1 MVKYVIDFK
10 SQLCYNNVAGDIAIN
25 RWNFLVRYIAES
37 EEELDEFATIRETP
51 SSAYLT
57 LIVEGRMSHS
67 FPLRD
72 EVQLGREK
80 GNSIVVADQK
90 VSRHHAVL
98 TSIENTFII
107 TDQGSANGTYVNGV
121 LIAQPTRLKDR
132 DKISVGDTT
141 FLFTTS
147 QPNPEA
153 FEHPVPSLPSP
164 SSPRPVVSSLGPSI
178 AGNNTSIWILV
189 GCMILIIIALLFIV
203 AVLLGLFIGNSQI
216 VGWVNATQSLI

>member
-1 MVKYVIDFK
+1 
-10 SQLCYNNVAGDIAIN
+10 
-25 RWNFLVRYIAES
+25 LVRYIAES

-51 SSAYLT
+51 PSAYLT

-132 DKISVGDTT
+132 DRISVGDTT

-147 QPNPEA
+147 QPTPNA
-153 FEHPVPSLPSP
+153 FEHPASSLPAP
-164 SSPRPVVSSLGPSI
+164 SSPRPVVSSLSPSI

-189 GCMILIIIALLFIV
+189 GCMVLIIIALLFIV

-216 VGWVNATQSLI
+216 VGWVNVTQSLI

>member
-1 MVKYVIDFK
+1 
-10 SQLCYNNVAGDIAIN
+10 
-25 RWNFLVRYIAES
+25 LVRYIAES

-51 SSAYLT
+51 PSAYLT

-132 DKISVGDTT
+132 DRISVGDTT

-147 QPNPEA
+147 QPTSDA
-153 FEHPVPSLPSP
+153 FEHPASSLPAP
-164 SSPRPVVSSLGPSI
+164 SSPRPVVSSLSPSI

-189 GCMILIIIALLFIV
+189 GCMVLIIIALLFIV

-216 VGWVNATQSLI
+216 VGWVNVTQSLI